1 MQAVT
6 KLFVLAEVEKRCSIW
21 GAVVV
26 VQFLLVGGIE
36 YEKWDCEQVS
46 I

>member
-26 VQFLLVGGIE
+26 VQFLVVG